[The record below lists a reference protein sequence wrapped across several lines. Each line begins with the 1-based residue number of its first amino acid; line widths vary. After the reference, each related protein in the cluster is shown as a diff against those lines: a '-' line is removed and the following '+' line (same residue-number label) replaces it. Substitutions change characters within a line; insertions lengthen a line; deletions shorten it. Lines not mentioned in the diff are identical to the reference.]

1 MPEAKGG
8 GPALRYTKDGAIAW
22 IAADN
27 PARMNALTASMWQA
41 IPDAISAATS
51 DPGVRVVVL
60 RGAGDKA
67 FSAGADISEF
77 ENARTGDAAKVYD
90 ALNDAAF
97 NALIDCPKPTIHS
110 GRQARHRLQC
120 TMGSPYP
127 RRRSDGASQGAA
139 VYREALSFGRC
150 RGDGARF
157 AARSEGGA

>member
-27 PARMNALTASMWQA
+27 PARMNALTASMLQA

-51 DPGVRVVVL
+51 DPGRLFVVL
-60 RGAGDKA
+60 RGGAYKA

-97 NALIDCPKPTIHS
+97 NALINCTKPTIAMIHGFCLG
-110 GRQARHRLQC
+110 GRI
-120 TMGSPYP
+120 
-127 RRRSDGASQGAA
+127 
-139 VYREALSFGRC
+139 
-150 RGDGARF
+150 
-157 AARSEGGA
+157 